1 MATHPSLSVTGD
13 APFSQD
19 GVFEVEVAITEAA
32 PSITQVQEKS
42 FSSIWTEKLHLKV
55 KNGKFQE
62 TIGSEENPLPDAISS
77 FSKIWI
83 VVTDQFSSAGNSFE
97 FSIPESI
104 KSLQTQSTKTE
115 STSKKKTRTNLQGIQ
130 GPQGDQGPQ
139 GLTGDKGPRGPQG
152 IQGPQ
157 GEQGPQGSPGPAGE
171 AGPRGPQGPVG
182 SAGPRGPPGPPGE
195 KGPTG
200 GMSDEQKQLFK
211 DMLDILVK
219 KGIITSEEQIELQ
232 SHLY

>member
-32 PSITQVQEKS
+32 PSITQIQEKS

-77 FSKIWI
+77 FSKVWI

-115 STSKKKTRTNLQGIQ
+115 SISKKKTRTSLQGIQ

-139 GLTGDKGPRGPQG
+139 GVQGDKGDKGPAGGKGPSGDKGITGDKGDKGDKG
-152 IQGPQ
+152 A
-157 GEQGPQGSPGPAGE
+157 S
-171 AGPRGPQGPVG
+171 
-182 SAGPRGPPGPPGE
+182 GPPGD
-195 KGPTG
+195 KGDTG
-200 GMSDEQKQLFK
+200 QK
-211 DMLDILVK
+211 
-219 KGIITSEEQIELQ
+219 G
-232 SHLY
+232 